1 MAQRIIFEK
10 LTADGKGLSHWQEK
24 ALFAVGPLPGET
36 AWMKIDRHHKT
47 YVEASVKRFTETL
60 PQRSPAT
67 EDHYLSCSPW
77 QGVDYDYQLELKQG
91 MLTDAFARQEV
102 KIAAAVVGAP
112 DRQHYRNK
120 LEFSLRPGED
130 DKLQLAFHER
140 GSVTEL
146 IAAPTGCI
154 LGTPAMNKA
163 AIALL
168 AKLNT
173 LPEAALAQS
182 IIVRQSQASKAVI
195 GVVMVSESVTA
206 DWSKLGTAKLAGVG
220 VARRVDHETMDLL
233 WSQGT
238 LELEETIGDLK
249 LTYPWEAFFQV
260 NPPAFA
266 QALQAIAKAVKPGAH
281 VLDLY
286 GGVGTIGLSVAAT
299 AASVLGIEISPV
311 ATRLAEVN
319 ARTNNITNYQAMTS
333 PSEHLDGAVFKDI
346 DTVIVDPPRAGL
358 HRRVIDRLLEVLPE
372 RIIYLSCNPITQ
384 ARDLAR
390 LTEAYTP
397 GTVTGFDFYPDTL
410 HLESL
415 VVLERR

>member
-1 MAQRIIFEK
+1 MAQRITFEK

-47 YVEASVKRFTETL
+47 YVEATVKRFTETL
-60 PQRSPAT
+60 PQRSPAA

-77 QGVDYDYQLELKQG
+77 QGVAYAYQLELKHG
-91 MLTDAFARQEV
+91 MLKDAYARQAV
-102 KIAAAVVGAP
+102 KVAAVVGAP
-112 DRQHYRNK
+112 DQQHYRNK
-120 LEFSLRPGED
+120 LEFSLRPVGD
-130 DKLQLAFHER
+130 GTLQLAFHER

-146 IAAPTGCI
+146 IAAPAGCL
-154 LGTPAMNKA
+154 LGTPAMNQA
-163 AIALL
+163 AVALL

-173 LPEAALAQS
+173 LPEATLAQT
-182 IIVRQSQASKAVI
+182 IIVRQSQATGAII
-195 GVVMVSESVTA
+195 GVVMVSEAVTA
-206 DWSKLGTAKLAGVG
+206 DWSTLATAGLAGVG

-260 NPPAFA
+260 NPPAFVR
-266 QALQAIAKAVKPGAH
+266 ALQAITKAVKPGAH

-319 ARTNNITNYQAMTS
+319 ARANDIANYQAMTS
-333 PSEHLDGAVFKDI
+333 PSERLDAALFNGI

-358 HRRVIDRLLEVLPE
+358 HRRVVDRLLEVRPE
-372 RIIYLSCNPITQ
+372 RVIYLSCNPITQ
-384 ARDLAR
+384 ARDLDR

-397 GTVTGFDFYPDTL
+397 GIVTGFDFYPGTL

-415 VVLERR
+415 VILDLV

>member
-1 MAQRIIFEK
+1 MAQRISFEK

-77 QGVDYDYQLELKQG
+77 QGIDYDYQLELKAG
-91 MLTDAFARQEV
+91 MLKDAFSRLAV
-102 KIAAAVVGAP
+102 KVGSVIGAP
-112 DRQHYRNK
+112 HHQNYRNK

-130 DKLQLAFHER
+130 GKLQLAFHER

-146 IAAPTGCI
+146 IAAPAGCI
-154 LGTPAMNKA
+154 LGTPAMNQA
-163 AIALL
+163 AAALL

-173 LPEAALAQS
+173 IPEAALAQS
-182 IIVRQSQASKAVI
+182 IIVRQSQSTGAVI
-195 GVVMVSESVTA
+195 GVVMVSEPVTA
-206 DWSKLGTAKLAGVG
+206 DWSKLATAKLAGVG
-220 VARRVDHETMDLL
+220 VARRVDHERMDLL

-238 LELEETIGDLK
+238 LELTEKIGDLK

-260 NPPAFA
+260 NPAAFN
-266 QALQAIAKAVKPGAH
+266 QALELISKAIKPGEH

-286 GGVGTIGLSVAAT
+286 GGVGTIGLSVAIT

-319 ARTNNITNYQAMTS
+319 ARINNITNYQAMTS
-333 PSEHLDGAVFKDI
+333 PSEHLDAILFKGI

-390 LTEAYTP
+390 LTESYTP